1 MGCNDL
7 SFFISHRLS
16 IAEAALSKDFNV
28 VIGYGA
34 LGGADPKALEQRGF
48 RMNFIPMHSGGTS
61 ILKDFRTI
69 FYIVIIKDLFC

>member
-1 MGCNDL
+1 MNKNKKLLILINDL

-34 LGGADPKALEQRGF
+34 L
-48 RMNFIPMHSGGTS
+48 
-61 ILKDFRTI
+61 
-69 FYIVIIKDLFC
+69 